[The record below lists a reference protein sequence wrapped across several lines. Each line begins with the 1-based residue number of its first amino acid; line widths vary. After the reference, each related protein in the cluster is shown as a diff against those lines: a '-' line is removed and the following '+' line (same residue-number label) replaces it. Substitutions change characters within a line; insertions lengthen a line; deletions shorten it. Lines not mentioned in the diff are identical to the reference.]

1 MRRRPRI
8 DANHGEIVEA
18 LETAGAVVQS
28 LAAVGDG
35 CPDLLVSRAGHMWL
49 IEVKDGAKVPSKR
62 AFTPDQ
68 VNWRSRWRGPVHV
81 VTSCEEALAVLTMT
95 TAAVVWESVSAS
107 TVDQQ
112 LRKGQR

>member
-1 MRRRPRI
+1 VRRRAARI

-49 IEVKDGAKVPSKR
+49 IEVKDGAKAPSKR
-62 AFTPDQ
+62 ALTPDQ

-81 VTSCEEALAVLTMT
+81 VTCSDEALAVLTKLN
-95 TAAVVWESVSAS
+95 ADVVWEQGGVSA
-107 TVDQQ
+107 
-112 LRKGQR
+112 